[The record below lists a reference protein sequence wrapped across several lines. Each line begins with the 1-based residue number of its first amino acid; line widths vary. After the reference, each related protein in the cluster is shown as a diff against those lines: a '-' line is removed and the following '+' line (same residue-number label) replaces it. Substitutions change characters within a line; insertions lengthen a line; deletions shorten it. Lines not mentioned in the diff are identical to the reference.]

1 MKNGNTVEA
10 QGILTEATKIAE
22 SYVHDAVASID
33 AAGKKNT
40 AQALDNSI
48 SSDGTRAS
56 SPSDHHEK
64 RSNVEK
70 LMEAVER
77 AEVQWPDWGDYTPEQ
92 ASKYATASDAF
103 TQLAHVH
110 AASRRAV
117 QMCATLASH
126 CRAVADQLDEN
137 PAAHPRDLGL
147 LSELLRQV
155 VIRIRDAVINDPF
168 ATHPGPW
175 WELAE
180 SVYQHAVQVG
190 ERITMIIPSID
201 QTNGPS
207 TVAEIRLA
215 ARCRSLVRLLASLS
229 LARPDDISRGPRR
242 QRKGQVTRK
251 LCFQV

>member
-1 MKNGNTVEA
+1 MTNDDRIL
-10 QGILTEATKIAE
+10 GI
-22 SYVHDAVASID
+22 S
-33 AAGKKNT
+33 
-40 AQALDNSI
+40 
-48 SSDGTRAS
+48 
-56 SPSDHHEK
+56 
-64 RSNVEK
+64 VEK

-77 AEVQWPDWGDYTPEQ
+77 AEAQWPDWGDYTPEQ

-103 TQLAHVH
+103 TQLTRVH

-126 CRAVADQLDEN
+126 CRAVADQLDTN
-137 PAAHPRDLGL
+137 PTAHPRELGL

-155 VIRIRDAVINDPF
+155 EIRIRDAVINDPS

-180 SVYQHAVQVG
+180 NVYQHAVQVA

-201 QTNGPS
+201 QTNGPA

-215 ARCRSLVRLLASLS
+215 ARCRSLSQAASMVREAVRTVECPSPRGDELIRIADALESHVEELDPEGLL
-229 LARPDDISRGPRR
+229 RFP
-242 QRKGQVTRK
+242 
-251 LCFQV
+251 